1 MRLSVESYHLEQKF
15 GYKKAFEMLKKAGFE
30 AVDYSLYWDLEGW
43 LMEDGYRE
51 RAVAIRKALDETGLV
66 CSQTHSPFNSLGQV
80 KKKGIVYGEAFDE
93 SNPCYVETIRAMEVS
108 AILGAPH
115 TVIHNLNTPADVD
128 LIEYNL
134 PFFKSLQPY
143 AEKFG
148 IKIAIENLF
157 RGIGGGK
164 FEPRI
169 GTAESMNELLQ
180 KLNSEWFVLLVDTGH
195 AVLGG
200 LNPQDLIRGLTPG
213 SVQGLH
219 VQDTDTTSDRHQ
231 LPFMGT
237 IHWEEVM
244 KALKDIGY
252 KGDLTFEL
260 PKILAPLPDELA
272 EAAVAYAAA
281 VGKYLIKRFEELS

>member
-1 MRLSVESYHLEQKF
+1 MRLSVETYHLEQKF

-43 LMEDGYRE
+43 LMEDGYRD
-51 RAVAIRKALDETGLV
+51 RAVAIRKALDEAGLV
-66 CSQTHSPFNSLGQV
+66 CSQTHAPFNSLGQV
-80 KKKGIVYGEAFDE
+80 KKKGIVYGESFDE
-93 SNPCYVETIRAMEVS
+93 SNPYYVETIRAMEVS

-115 TVIHNLNTPADVD
+115 TVIHNLNTPFDVD
-128 LIEYNL
+128 LMEYNL

-157 RGIGGGK
+157 RKDADGHY
-164 FEPRI
+164 EARI
-169 GTAESMNELLQ
+169 GTAEKMNELLH
-180 KLNSEWFVLLVDTGH
+180 KLNSDRFVLLVDTGH

-200 LNPQDLIRGLTPG
+200 IAPQDLIRDLTPG
-213 SVQGLH
+213 SLRGLH

-237 IHWEEVM
+237 ICWEEVM
-244 KALKDIGY
+244 KALKSIDY
-252 KGDLTFEL
+252 QGDLTFEL
-260 PKILAPLPDELA
+260 PKILAPLPDELV
-272 EAAVAYAAA
+272 ESCLAYAAA
-281 VGKYLIKRFEELS
+281 VGKYLIKRFEEL